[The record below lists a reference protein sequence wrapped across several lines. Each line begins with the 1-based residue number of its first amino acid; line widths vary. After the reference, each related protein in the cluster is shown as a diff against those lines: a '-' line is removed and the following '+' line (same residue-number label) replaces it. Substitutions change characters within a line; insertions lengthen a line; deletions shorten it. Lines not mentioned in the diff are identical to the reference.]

1 MSINPTKADQEMT
14 VLDYIEDYILA
25 KQQYKENIKNKDNI
39 ERIK

>member
-1 MSINPTKADQEMT
+1 MT